1 MDDTRAGAGRGL
13 NLMERGR
20 NVPLASPLV
29 RMNDTSDI
37 ADRLHLTAN
46 RIDEWKRDAQR
57 LRTILEERSG
67 PLEPLIML
75 DVEET
80 SGAIYREI
88 DAFEALL
95 ADVDR
100 KSHAAAG
107 QIAEVGDALRLV
119 LLAITE
125 LGTEMYARETGTLAQ
140 AS

>member
-1 MDDTRAGAGRGL
+1 MT
-13 NLMERGR
+13 
-20 NVPLASPLV
+20 
-29 RMNDTSDI
+29 DTSEI
-37 ADRLHLTAN
+37 ADRLHLTAR
-46 RIDEWKRDAQR
+46 RIDEWKRDAAR
-57 LRTILEERSG
+57 LRAILKERSG
-67 PLEPLIML
+67 PLERLIML

-88 DAFEALL
+88 DAFDALL

-125 LGTEMYARETGTLAQ
+125 LGTEMYARETEDIAQ